1 MKKIKKVFVYLFK
14 LFADEREGFVDGVGV
29 AGHSHNP
36 LRAGPVADVDLGAAL
51 ELKVNHLEAIGLRV
65 GYPVGRVK

>member
-29 AGHSHNP
+29 AGHRHDP
-36 LRAGPVADVDLGAAL
+36 LGAGAIANVDLGAAL
-51 ELKVNHLEAIGLRV
+51 PEKNIKVELNVFV
-65 GYPVGRVK
+65 D